1 PVIVPITF
9 ATHFT
14 NIALLHIECIMQTKT
29 CIMIACMPMCL
40 LMKLGFI
47 KPGLLRFMKSLAY
60 KSCAIGRAVK
70 NHPPEANLDAWLI
83 HLEFWRR
90 EQTRLVIKDRVGSFS
105 DESGASSWY

>member
-1 PVIVPITF
+1 
-9 ATHFT
+9 
-14 NIALLHIECIMQTKT
+14 
-29 CIMIACMPMCL
+29 MPMCL

-90 EQTRLVIKDRVGSFS
+90 EQTRLVIKDGAGSFS
-105 DESGASSWY
+105 DESGASSWYQAITCSWAYLQVLQRKSWRRSIA